1 MLSEKEKL
9 LKRTYAQLRVLE
21 RRRKSK
27 IFIYVENEQDHM
39 CYPQRNFIFNKKP
52 EFRNV
57 DKLEILLHS
66 GGGHAEYAYQLSK
79 LFRRYCKQLNII
91 VPYFAKSA
99 ATLMCLAADVVY
111 MGERAELGPLDVQ
124 ITDPFEKGL
133 DSFSPIN
140 EFKSMEFLRDYAIEM
155 LEYYSIALV
164 ERAGMSVKEAFH
176 EAMPAVASTMSPL
189 YAKIDPSK
197 IGSYRR
203 SLAVAEEY
211 AKRLLNGRKVA
222 NADGIA
228 EKLVWKYP
236 SHDFLID
243 RAEAK
248 ELGLPIVYLD
258 VNQDDAF
265 VEIVRNILRTGES
278 IYAFTKAD
286 EKKRKTTTTTRK
298 KQAASKKPASTAG
311 GATKLKA
318 A

>member
-9 LKRTYAQLRVLE
+9 LKRAYAQIGILE

-27 IFIYVENEQDHM
+27 IFMFIENVQDHM
-39 CYPQRNFIFNKKP
+39 CYPQLNLIFNQKAK
-52 EFRNV
+52 FKNV

-66 GGGHAEYAYQLSK
+66 GGGHAECAYQLSK
-79 LFRRYCKQLNII
+79 LFRRHCKQLNII
-91 VPYFAKSA
+91 VPILAKSA
-99 ATLMCLAADVVY
+99 ATLMCLAADTIY
-111 MGERAELGPLDVQ
+111 MGERSELGPLDVQ

-155 LEYYSIALV
+155 LEYYAIALV

-176 EAMPAVASTMSPL
+176 EAMPAVANTMSPM

-211 AKRLLNGRKVA
+211 AKRLLNARKVA
-222 NADGIA
+222 NSDAIA

-248 ELGLPIVYLD
+248 EIGLPIVHLD

-265 VEIVRNILRTGES
+265 VEIVRNVLKTGES

-286 EKKRKTTTTTRK
+286 EKKHKTTTTK
-298 KQAASKKPASTAG
+298 KRASGKKPAAAASAV
-311 GATKLKA
+311 KLQA